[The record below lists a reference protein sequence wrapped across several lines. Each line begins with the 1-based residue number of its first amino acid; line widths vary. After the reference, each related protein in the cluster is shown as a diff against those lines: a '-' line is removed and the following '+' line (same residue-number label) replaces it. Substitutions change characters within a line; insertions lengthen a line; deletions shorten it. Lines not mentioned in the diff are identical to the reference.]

1 MNRSQLLAK
10 VSHIRVE
17 AGWVH
22 GVGLRAEEIV
32 FYLEFQG
39 FHTLIHRLQ
48 RPVQA
53 DTLGR
58 VPQLIFADRDRR
70 DAFSIGIS
78 PFSK

>member
-1 MNRSQLLAK
+1 MDCSQLLAK
-10 VSHIRVE
+10 VSLIQVE
-17 AGWVH
+17 NGGVH
-22 GVGLRAEEIV
+22 GVGLRAEKIV
-32 FYLEFQG
+32 FHLEYQG

-48 RPVQA
+48 QPVQA

-70 DAFSIGIS
+70 DDFSIGIS